1 MLVPELIHVLAL
13 PCLSLSIQ
21 SVIAVP
27 YGGDANP
34 VLAPANRTPKPSTH
48 TLGDTPMMIN
58 PTIARAP
65 AIRTMTRGPLP
76 TVKTVERRSEEH
88 TSELQSRFDL
98 VCRLLLEKKKT

>member
-76 TVKTVERRSEEH
+76 TVKTVERRSEERRVGRECGDRGEGCESTVRRH
-88 TSELQSRFDL
+88 
-98 VCRLLLEKKKT
+98 K